1 MAHLPLRYAV
11 EDISIAGVT
20 IRRSDPILNSY
31 AAACEDPDK
40 YGPTAGDF
48 DITRS
53 DKDHLAFDHG
63 VHFCLGAPPARL
75 QAEVALPAL
84 FDRSPGSRRPSGR
97 RRWSP
102 CGHSSP
108 TAIAL
113 FPLFSPESACRPC
126 PRRR

>member
-1 MAHLPLRYAV
+1 M

-63 VHFCLGAPPARL
+63 VHFCLGGTAGPPPGGGRAACSLRPIPRL
-75 QAEVALPAL
+75 AAAVRETEVEPMRSFISNGHRALPAL
-84 FDRSPGSRRPSGR
+84 L
-97 RRWSP
+97 
-102 CGHSSP
+102 
-108 TAIAL
+108 T
-113 FPLFSPESACRPC
+113 
-126 PRRR
+126 